1 MPADYKKFN
10 KTLLAHGKVDPV
22 VYLNL
27 NGLNCLDRSLVMRS
41 KQNTSVK
48 RAAQT
53 APVSALRFLGLLGFS
68 LIAVLWLAKST
79 FAADKIITSHG
90 ISSFGELK
98 LSLIHI

>member
-1 MPADYKKFN
+1 
-10 KTLLAHGKVDPV
+10 
-22 VYLNL
+22 
-27 NGLNCLDRSLVMRS
+27 MRS

-53 APVSALRFLGLLGFS
+53 APVIALRFLGLLGFS

-79 FAADKIITSHG
+79 FAADKIIASHG

-98 LSLIHI
+98 YPADMAHFDYVNPQTAYTKALIAAAFQMTAKPAA